1 MIYLVNL
8 GYEPSI
14 LCRIKVKKPGEEQ
27 QSKQI
32 QPMGSLLKEEYQ
44 SFRNSLGLRT
54 FLENPISTN
63 LDRPRDSRELGDA
76 RELPRTNTH
85 YISIT
90 GAANMLRSH
99 DCPHALSIHNS
110 APPSPQVVSPLEH
123 LLTNLYQ
130 FTHIRHIEY
139 IHQAELLSS
148 IKISA
153 VFRSAYCQQDQIRF
167 PLRKSRGGEQKPEK
181 PNERKYH
188 HLRPRS

>member
-1 MIYLVNL
+1 MKYSVNL
-8 GYEPSI
+8 GYEPS
-14 LCRIKVKKPGEEQ
+14 LLYRIKVKMLEEKQ

-44 SFRNSLGLRT
+44 SFRNPLGLRA
-54 FLENPISTN
+54 LLANLISTN
-63 LDRPRDSRELGDA
+63 LDRPRDSGELGDA

-85 YISIT
+85 YISIA
-90 GAANMLRSH
+90 GAAKMLRSH
-99 DCPHALSIHNS
+99 DCPHTLSIHNS

-148 IKISA
+148 INISA
-153 VFRSAYCQQDQIRF
+153 VLRSAYCWQDPIRF
-167 PLRKSRGGEQKPEK
+167 PL
-181 PNERKYH
+181 
-188 HLRPRS
+188 